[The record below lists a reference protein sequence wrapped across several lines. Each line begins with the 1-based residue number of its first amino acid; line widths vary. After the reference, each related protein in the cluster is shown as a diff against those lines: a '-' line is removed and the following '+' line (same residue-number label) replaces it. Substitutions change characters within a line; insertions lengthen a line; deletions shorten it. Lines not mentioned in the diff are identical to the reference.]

1 MPAATLGPMIEVG
14 TGSATI
20 DAALGG
26 LITGDNVVWLCDDAD
41 LYATLAGAFV
51 ASAVPVGRRGLVVD
65 FGGGPLAGR
74 PGLDGLDGLD
84 VVDASA
90 AAELGRAAPLADE
103 LERRVRRD
111 APGCLVVDHLPPLAR
126 RWGPEAVS
134 AFFAR
139 VCPAML
145 EAGVTAYW
153 RIDGSLGRPF
163 VEHVRQITQCLLDV
177 RGGRLR
183 VLKAEGRPDAL
194 HGIAYQLVR
203 TSGGVEVTS
212 AAAGGR
218 LARGLIALRR
228 ELGLTQQELARLAG
242 VTPSAISQA
251 ESGTRGLSLDTVV
264 AIAERLGV
272 TVDRLLAA
280 DAPRPYR
287 LARHDRSRRLPD
299 RRVTTLLGDST
310 VGLRAYL
317 VDLAPGESAAP
328 PFEHRGVTLVTV
340 LRGLVQVDLDDDRP
354 VIRAGD
360 ALVVEDGAVRAWRN
374 LRGEPA
380 RLQWVLRD

>member
-1 MPAATLGPMIEVG
+1 MVEIG
-14 TGSATI
+14 TGSETI

-41 LYATLAGAFV
+41 LYGTLTAGFVTSAGA
-51 ASAVPVGRRGLVVD
+51 PDRRGLVVD
-65 FGGGPLAGR
+65 FGSGVLAGV
-74 PGLDGLDGLD
+74 PGLDR
-84 VVDASA
+84 VDASA
-90 AAELGRAAPLADE
+90 GADLGRAAPLADE
-103 LERRVRRD
+103 LERRARRD
-111 APGCLVVDHLPPLAR
+111 APGCLVIDHLPPLAR
-126 RWGPEAVS
+126 RWGADAVF

-153 RIDGSLGRPF
+153 RIDGSLGRAF
-163 VEHVRQITQCLLDV
+163 VDHVRQITQCLLDV

-183 VLKAEGRPDAL
+183 VLKAEGRPDVL
-194 HGIAYQLVR
+194 QGIAYQLV
-203 TSGGVEVTS
+203 TSGDRIEVTS
-212 AAAGGR
+212 APAGGR
-218 LARGLIALRR
+218 LARGLTAVRR
-228 ELGLTQQELARLAG
+228 QLGLTQQELARIAG

-264 AIAERLGV
+264 AISERLGV
-272 TVDRLLAA
+272 TVDRLLAS
-280 DAPRPYR
+280 DAPRSYH

-299 RRVTTLLGDST
+299 RQVTALLSDSML
-310 VGLRAYL
+310 GLRAYL
-317 VDLAPGESAAP
+317 VDLAAGESSFP
-328 PFEHRGVTLVTV
+328 PFEHRGIALITV

-354 VIRAGD
+354 VVRAGD

-380 RLQWVLRD
+380 RLQWVLRDEHR